1 MQNILIYLFAFSLV
15 FENWNFMSIAGNSV
29 PKIVGYLLIFVS
41 LFDYKRTF
49 NLVNFKSY
57 LLPLFG
63 FLCMVLFSVLLN
75 YTGNTGWSHILMQI
89 VNNIFFFWILINIL
103 NGRKQTIN
111 NMILALNAGVLVMV
125 LLFVLGLGTTFDSEG
140 RLSLFGENPNKIGLL
155 SVICILYIIT
165 YIFEFLN
172 KKSWYH
178 YLPLLF
184 LIPLFGVVA
193 SVGSRVTFIGLVFT
207 LSLFFLFKKNLNFSK
222 RIGIIIFGGI
232 FIVFV
237 YNYFMSFDILQSR
250 MLRFYEEQDISG
262 RDRIWD
268 MIVPEL
274 LSNPF
279 FGIGINGYTELMSKQ
294 FSGFFSPH
302 NVFIEVMV
310 YSGLT
315 GLVFF
320 LIFLFRI
327 FITSYQIF
335 KYNSYS
341 YPILVF
347 MFFLFVY
354 LSGQGLAVKFVWI
367 FYAYI
372 LVYWHT
378 FRVEKLK
385 SVLISHFRI
394 KNIKRKLLKRA

>member
-1 MQNILIYLFAFSLV
+1 
-15 FENWNFMSIAGNSV
+15 MSIAGNSV
-29 PKIVGYLLIFVS
+29 PKIVSYLLIFVS

-49 NLVNFKSY
+49 NLVIFKNY

-63 FLCMVLFSVLLN
+63 FLGMVLFSVLLN
-75 YTGNTGWSHILMQI
+75 YSGNTGWTNILMQI
-89 VNNIFFFWILINIL
+89 VNNVFFFWILINIL

-111 NMILALNAGVLVMV
+111 NMILALNAGVLIMV
-125 LLFVLGLGTTFDSEG
+125 LLYALGLGTTFDSEG

-165 YIFEFLN
+165 YVFEVLK

-184 LIPLFGVVA
+184 LIPLFGIVA

-207 LSLFFLFKKNLNFSK
+207 LSLFFLFKKNVNFPEK
-222 RIGIIIFGGI
+222 IGIIILGI
-232 FIVFV
+232 FFITFV
-237 YNYFMSFDILQSR
+237 YNYFMSFELLQTR
-250 MLRFYEEQDISG
+250 MFRFYEEQDLAG
-262 RDRIWD
+262 RDKIWD
-268 MIVPEL
+268 IILPEI
-274 LSNPF
+274 LSNPL
-279 FGIGINGYTELMSKQ
+279 FGLGINGYTELISKQ
-294 FSGFFSPH
+294 FSKFFSPH
-302 NVFIEVMV
+302 NVFIEVLI
-310 YSGLT
+310 YSGFT
-315 GLVFF
+315 GLVMF

-335 KYNSYS
+335 KYNFYS
-341 YPILVF
+341 YPVLVF
-347 MFFLFVY
+347 MFFIFVY
-354 LSGQGLAVKFVWI
+354 LSGQGLAVKFIWI

-372 LVYWHT
+372 LVYWRT

-394 KNIKRKLLKRA
+394 KNIKRKLLNKA